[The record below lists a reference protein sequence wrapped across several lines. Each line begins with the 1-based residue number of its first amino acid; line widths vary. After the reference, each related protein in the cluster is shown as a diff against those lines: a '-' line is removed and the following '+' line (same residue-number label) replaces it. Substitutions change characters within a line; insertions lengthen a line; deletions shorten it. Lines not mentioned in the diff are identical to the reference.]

1 MKLAGLTQIVQQAAE
16 LGGQALHRAR
26 IDALAAAANEMR
38 QDAPAED
45 FIQSAW
51 RAGGLE
57 GEPRALATVAQP
69 DLPAI
74 GWSPAHGWLIVR
86 SQNADASWSLQDCDG
101 KSLRLDDLDGV
112 ECVSIPRR
120 REEARRAAGAGTLVW
135 QAVWQ
140 RRLIFFE
147 ALVATVLINL
157 LVLGVSLYTM
167 QVYNRV
173 IPNQGFDT
181 LWVLSV
187 GVLVCIGL
195 EFMLKQ
201 VRTIAIDR
209 TCNAID
215 KDLSE
220 WFFARALGIRMD
232 ARPHSVGTLAAQ
244 IKAFEQV
251 RGVMTSTPI
260 FILVDVPFGIFFT
273 AVIFLI
279 GGQLAIV
286 PMVTLPVCLI
296 AGVIFQGIIHRGA
309 REHQVH
315 NHRKT
320 GLLVESI
327 DGAESLKA
335 NSADWKIQA
344 RWNEMVDLVAE
355 SDYRVRR
362 FSALA
367 QQLTLSL
374 QQIGYVGMIAFGAYL
389 VADNQLTLG
398 GLIGCAI
405 IANRALAPIVQL
417 PGVMV
422 QWAHAR
428 AALGGLENIISLPN
442 ESDAEAPALVPH
454 CAAGDLA
461 FEAVRFSY
469 SPDGPPALA
478 IARLAIRAGE
488 KTGIVGAV
496 GSGKS
501 TLLRLASGLYRPT
514 QGKVSLDGIDMNM
527 LAPAFLRET
536 IAYLP
541 QEPRLFSGTLRD
553 NLLLGLPDPGDEAI
567 LAAAR
572 KTGLIELIALHPKGL
587 GLPITEGGRGISGGQ
602 RQLVAL
608 SRVLLASPRVWVLD
622 EPTAAMDAA
631 SEARIVHL
639 LREAAASGATMI
651 VATHKNAILP
661 LFDRI
666 VVLQGGRVAF
676 EGPRDAVLEKLK
688 AKPAGRDPVRLA
700 ETVQ

>member
-1 MKLAGLTQIVQQAAE
+1 MKSDGLTSLLQQAAQ

-26 IDALAAAANEMR
+26 IDAMTAAARAIPE
-38 QDAPAED
+38 QAPARD
-45 FIQSAW
+45 FIEPAW
-51 RAGGLE
+51 RAAGLE
-57 GEPRALATVAQP
+57 GDPQSLGTVTLS
-69 DLPAI
+69 DLPVI
-74 GWSPAHGWLIVR
+74 GWDAGHGWLIVR
-86 SQNADASWSLQDCDG
+86 AQNADASWAAVNVDG
-101 KSLRLDDLDGV
+101 QHLRLDDLDAI

-120 REEARRAAGAGTLVW
+120 AVRDGRTQSAAGMVW
-135 QAVWQ
+135 EAVWQ

-147 ALVATVLINL
+147 AMFATVLINL
-157 LVLGVSLYTM
+157 LVLAVSLYTM

-181 LWVLSV
+181 LWVLTV
-187 GVLVCIGL
+187 GVLVSIGL
-195 EFMLKQ
+195 GFMLTQ
-201 VRTIAIDR
+201 VRTIAVDR

-232 ARPHSVGTLAAQ
+232 ARPQSVGTLAAQ
-244 IKAFEQV
+244 IKGFDQV
-251 RGVMTSTPI
+251 RGIMTATPI
-260 FILVDVPFGIFFT
+260 FVLVDVPFGVLFT
-273 AVIFLI
+273 ALIFVIA
-279 GGQLAIV
+279 GPLAIV
-286 PMVTLPVCLI
+286 PLI
-296 AGVIFQGIIHRGA
+296 AMPLCLAAGLVFQGLIARDA
-309 REHQVH
+309 REHQAH

-344 RWNEMVDLVAE
+344 RWNQVVELVAE

-362 FSALA
+362 FSSLS
-367 QQLTLSL
+367 QQLAMNL
-374 QQIGYVGMIAFGAYL
+374 QQVCYVGMIAYGAYL

-398 GLIGCAI
+398 ALIGCAI
-405 IANRALAPIVQL
+405 IANRALAPIIQL

-428 AALGGLENIISLPN
+428 AALGGLDKIIALPN
-442 ESDAEAPALVPH
+442 ETDEAGPSLVPTS
-454 CAAGDLA
+454 AAGELG
-461 FEAVRFSY
+461 FEAARFSY
-469 SPDGPPALA
+469 SAEAPPALG
-478 IARLAIRAGE
+478 IAKLAIRPGE
-488 KTGIVGAV
+488 KTGIIGAV

-501 TLLRLASGLYRPT
+501 TLLKLASGLYRPT
-514 QGKVSLDGIDMNM
+514 QGKVYLDAIDMAM
-527 LAPAFLRET
+527 IAPAFLRET

-567 LAAAR
+567 LQVAR
-572 KTGLIELIALHPKGL
+572 KTGLIELITAHPKGL

-608 SRVLLASPRVWVLD
+608 SRVLLAAPRVWVLD

-631 SEARIVHL
+631 TETRIVQL
-639 LREAAASGATMI
+639 LREAASSGATLL
-651 VATHKNAILP
+651 VATHKNALLP

-666 VVLQGGRVAF
+666 IVLQGGRVAF
-676 EGPRDAVLEKLK
+676 DGPRDQALEKLG
-688 AKPAGRDPVRLA
+688 ARPAGRDSVALA
-700 ETVQ
+700 GTAK

>member
-1 MKLAGLTQIVQQAAE
+1 MKSDGLTPLVQQAAQ
-16 LGGQALHRAR
+16 LAGQALHRAR
-26 IDALAAAANEMR
+26 IDAMAAAVVDIAEK
-38 QDAPAED
+38 APALD
-45 FIQSAW
+45 FIRAAW
-51 RAGGLE
+51 RAAGLE
-57 GEPRALATVAQP
+57 GDPQDLKPVTLP
-69 DLPAI
+69 DLPVI
-74 GWSPAHGWLIVR
+74 GWDAKHGWLIVR
-86 SQNADASWSLQDCDG
+86 SQNADASWTAATVGGGSVQ
-101 KSLRLDDLDGV
+101 LDDLDRV

-120 REEARRAAGAGTLVW
+120 ALHTAPTQSAARMVSA
-135 QAVWQ
+135 AVWQ

-147 ALVATVLINL
+147 AMIATVLINL
-157 LVLGVSLYTM
+157 LVLAVSLYTM

-187 GVLVCIGL
+187 GVVVSIGL
-195 EFMLKQ
+195 GFMLTQ
-201 VRTIAIDR
+201 VRTVAIDR

-232 ARPHSVGTLAAQ
+232 ARPQSVGTLAAQ
-244 IKAFEQV
+244 IKGFEQV
-251 RGVMTSTPI
+251 RGIMTATPI
-260 FILVDVPFGIFFT
+260 FILVDVPFGLLFT
-273 AVIFLI
+273 ALIFVIA
-279 GGQLAIV
+279 GPLAIV
-286 PMVTLPVCLI
+286 PLI
-296 AGVIFQGIIHRGA
+296 AMPLCLAAGLIFQGLIARGA
-309 REHQVH
+309 REHQTH

-344 RWNEMVDLVAE
+344 RWNEVVEMVAE

-362 FSALA
+362 FSSLS
-367 QQLTLSL
+367 QQLAMNL
-374 QQIGYVGMIAFGAYL
+374 QQICYVGMIAYGAYL

-398 GLIGCAI
+398 ALIGCAI
-405 IANRALAPIVQL
+405 IANRALAPIIQL

-428 AALGGLENIISLPN
+428 AALTGLDKIIALPN
-442 ESDAEAPALVPH
+442 ETDEAGPSLVPTSSSGELGFD
-454 CAAGDLA
+454 AA
-461 FEAVRFSY
+461 RFSY
-469 SPDGPPALA
+469 SAEGPPALG
-478 IARLAIRAGE
+478 IAKLGIRPGE
-488 KTGIVGAV
+488 KTGIIGAV

-501 TLLRLASGLYRPT
+501 TLLKLASGLYRPT
-514 QGKVSLDGIDMNM
+514 QGKVYLDSIDMAM
-527 LAPAFLRET
+527 IAPAFLRET

-567 LAAAR
+567 LQVAR
-572 KTGLIELIALHPKGL
+572 KTGLIDLITTHPKGL

-608 SRVLLASPRVWVLD
+608 SRVLLAAPKVWVLD

-631 SEARIVHL
+631 TEARIVQL
-639 LREAAASGATMI
+639 LREAASSGATLL
-651 VATHKNAILP
+651 VATHKNALLP

-666 VVLQGGRVAF
+666 IVLQGGRVAF
-676 EGPRDAVLEKLK
+676 DGPREQVLEKLGGR
-688 AKPAGRDPVRLA
+688 PAGRDSVALA
-700 ETVQ
+700 GSTK